1 MHSSRQ
7 LPSSG
12 PGLILMIAL
21 GVLSLPGS
29 AQAEGLRYSIGLL
42 AGAGQSPFEK
52 DGTETGLIPDFLIE
66 GERFS
71 FGTSGLTFDVIQ
83 RGDFTLSA
91 RLAPRWFAADPA
103 DVAGLEQLK
112 RDIAIEAGLSA
123 RFAFGNFKAELEA
136 LQDVSDTH
144 GGMGVNASLST
155 GFSVSERLTIGAKV
169 GATWMDADLATS
181 SYGVFPAEASGSL
194 AAYRVGE
201 SVIPSISINA
211 SYALADHVSLTGGVE
226 TSFLPESVTDSP
238 IVKVDTLTSVMIGMR
253 YEF

>member
-1 MHSSRQ
+1 MHSPRQ
-7 LPSSG
+7 HQSSG
-12 PGLILMIAL
+12 PALVLLIAL
-21 GVLSLPGS
+21 GVLSLRGG

-42 AGAGQSPFEK
+42 AGAGQSPFDK

-66 GERFS
+66 GDRLS
-71 FGTSGLTFDVIQ
+71 FGTSGLTFDLIQ
-83 RGDFTLSA
+83 KEDFTLSA

-103 DVAGLEQLK
+103 DVDGLEQLK

-123 RFAFGNFKAELEA
+123 RFAFGNFEAELEA

-144 GGMGVNASLST
+144 GGMAVNASLST
-155 GFSVSERLTIGAKV
+155 GFSVSDRFTVGAKV
-169 GATWMDADLATS
+169 GATWMDSDLATY
-181 SYGVFPAEASGSL
+181 SYGVLPAEASGSL

-211 SYALADHVSLTGGVE
+211 SYALADHVSLTGGLE
-226 TSFLPESVTDSP
+226 TSFLPQSVTDSP
-238 IVKVDTLTSVMIGMR
+238 IVKRDTLTSALIGLR